1 MIGSMSGVAGR
12 IPAQVRTT
20 AADSRAGTSAAA
32 PRWSAPIVS
41 GSTEI
46 SKPASSV
53 VYSVGHS
60 RNGILL
66 APLTAIAVAEIVLDK
81 VPSFDLG
88 PFSIGRFPPDTTT

>member
-1 MIGSMSGVAGR
+1 MASHAG
-12 IPAQVRTT
+12 PARKP
-20 AADSRAGTSAAA
+20 RALWLT
-32 PRWSAPIVS
+32 
-41 GSTEI
+41 
-46 SKPASSV
+46 
-53 VYSVGHS
+53 